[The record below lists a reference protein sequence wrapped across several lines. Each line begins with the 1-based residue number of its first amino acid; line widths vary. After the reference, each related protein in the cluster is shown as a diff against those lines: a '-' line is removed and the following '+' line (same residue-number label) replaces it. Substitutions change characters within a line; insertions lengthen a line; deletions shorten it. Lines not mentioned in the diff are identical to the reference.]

1 MWSLL
6 SNIKSSRKLIE
17 NGMTSFTRII
27 NVEIKERYKGFGFK
41 TKQIF
46 DTPCNN
52 YVSKIYR
59 KGDSEKK

>member
-1 MWSLL
+1 
-6 SNIKSSRKLIE
+6 
-17 NGMTSFTRII
+17 MTSFTRII

-46 DTPCNN
+46 DTPCNH

-59 KGDSEKK
+59 KGDSEKKITLTMLR